1 MEREFVAWPKT
12 YRLFTGKGIVVTEKI
27 DGTNA
32 CVVFDENGEMF
43 AQSRN
48 RIITP
53 ESDNADFAAWA
64 HENREEL
71 FSVLGP
77 GRHYGEWWG
86 QKIGRTY
93 GADRKIFSLFN
104 VRKFY
109 QGSDLDPLDSPS
121 TRAFLSSLDPVLT
134 AVPVLY
140 EGPFSE
146 EEIRLAAGRLRRDG
160 SVAALLSLGKEDVP
174 AEGVCIF
181 FPDTGVVM
189 KHVFDFDDKPKWR
202 AMQ

>member
-32 CVVFDENGEMF
+32 CIVFDGEGDMF

-53 ESDNADFAAWA
+53 DNDNAGFAAWA
-64 HENREEL
+64 EENRDAL
-71 FSVLGP
+71 FYSLGP

-93 GADRKIFSLFN
+93 GLDRRIFSVFN
-104 VRKFY
+104 VKKFY
-109 QGSDLDPLDSPS
+109 QGSDLDTLDSPS
-121 TRAFLSSLDPVLT
+121 TRAHEVGLDEVLT

-146 EEIRLAAGRLRRDG
+146 DEIR
-160 SVAALLSLGKEDVP
+160 VAATKLRLAGSLATRLASGKPEVP

-189 KHVFDFDDKPKWR
+189 KHVFDFDDRPKWQ
-202 AMQ
+202 ANK